1 MSRLPFELALALRY
15 LRPKGTPVSIIT
27 LICVLGV
34 MLGVAILIIVIS
46 VMTGFGDLLRS
57 KVLGFNSHL
66 KIEQFQGPLGNWREI
81 VKKVKE
87 HPDVVGV
94 APFVMCQ
101 VLIETQPS
109 DPRVSPQAVGA
120 AVRGIDPELEG
131 SVSILPSKIV
141 EGKFDVRPD
150 AVLIGSVLAR
160 NLHLRVGDRLALY
173 SVRQL
178 KRMREAD
185 KKGQSEIRPAAEL
198 EVTGIFD
205 VGFYEYN
212 ATLLV
217 AGLGDAQDFQGMVL
231 DDKDYVSGLHVNLKN
246 YDERFTMRVAQELR
260 KQLPPELDIITWMEE
275 NQTLLGA
282 VAVEKDMMYYLLFF
296 IMIVAAFCIICS
308 QLAFVMQKTREIGV
322 LKSLG
327 ASRPQVISLFLIQS
341 TAVGLSGVVLGVIG
355 GVVAVHYRN
364 QFLETMRKLTGRQLF
379 PAEIY
384 NFSELPAAIVP
395 GDLMVICGVSLI
407 MCLVA
412 GVVPA
417 WIAASMKPVEALRHE

>member
-27 LICVLGV
+27 LICVIGV

-66 KIEQFQGPLGNWREI
+66 KIQQFRGPLGDWRE
-81 VKKVKE
+81 VMEKVRV
-87 HPDVVGV
+87 HPEIEGV
-94 APFVMCQ
+94 APFVLCQ
-101 VLIETQPS
+101 VLVKTQPAG
-109 DPRVSPQAVGA
+109 PNAHPQAFGA
-120 AVRGIDPELEG
+120 AVRGVDPTREKD
-131 SVSILPSKIV
+131 VSIIPEKIV
-141 EGKFDVRPD
+141 SGRFDVSTD
-150 AVLIGSVLAR
+150 TVLVGSVLAR
-160 NLHLRVGDRLALY
+160 MLNVAVGDRLAIY

-178 KRMREAD
+178 ERMEESQKRGDAEV
-185 KKGQSEIRPAAEL
+185 RPAANL

-217 AGLGDAQDFQGMVL
+217 TSLADAQDFQGLVAG
-231 DDKDYVSGLHVNLKN
+231 DQDYVSGLYVKLRHS
-246 YDERFTMRVAQELR
+246 DEGTTRRVAEDLQ
-260 KQLPPELDIITWMEE
+260 KQLASDLEIITWMED
-275 NQTLLGA
+275 NGTLLGA

-308 QLAFVMQKTREIGV
+308 QLAFVMQKTREIGI

-327 ASRPQVISLFLIQS
+327 ASRPQVITLFLAQS
-341 TAVGLSGVVLGVIG
+341 SAVGLSGVLLGVG
-355 GVVAVHYRN
+355 LGCLAVHYRN
-364 QFLETMRKLTGRQLF
+364 GFLHLMRKLTGRELF
-379 PAEIY
+379 PAAIY
-384 NFSELPAAIVP
+384 NFSDLPAAIVP
-395 GDLMVICGVSLI
+395 GDLMVICGVSLV
-407 MCLVA
+407 MCLLA
-412 GVVPA
+412 GFVPA

>member
-66 KIEQFQGPLGNWREI
+66 KVEQFQGPLGNWRELI
-81 VKKVKE
+81 KKVKA
-87 HPDVVGV
+87 HPDVTGV

-101 VLIETQPS
+101 VLIETQPG
-109 DPRVSPQAVGA
+109 DPRISPQAVGA
-120 AVRGIDPELEG
+120 AVRGVDPELES
-131 SVSILPSKIV
+131 SVSILPNKIV

-150 AVLIGSVLAR
+150 AVLVGSVLAR

-185 KKGQSEIRPAAEL
+185 KKGQSEVRPAAEL

-231 DDKDYVSGLHVNLKN
+231 DDVDYVSGLHVNLKN
-246 YDERFTMRVAQELR
+246 YDERFTLRVAEELR
-260 KQLPPELDIITWMEE
+260 KQLPAELDVITWMEE

-364 QFLETMRKLTGRQLF
+364 QFLEAMRKLTGRQLF

-384 NFSELPAAIVP
+384 NFNELPAAIVP

>member
-46 VMTGFGDLLRS
+46 VMTGFGDLLRA

-66 KIEQFQGPLGNWREI
+66 KIEQFQGPLENWRE
-81 VKKVKE
+81 VVQKVKA
-87 HPDVVGV
+87 HPDVAGV
-94 APFVMCQ
+94 APYVLCQ
-101 VLIETQPS
+101 VLVETQPR
-109 DPRVSPQAVGA
+109 DTRISPQAVGA
-120 AVRGIDPELEG
+120 VVRGVDSELES
-131 SVSILPSKIV
+131 SVSIIPKNMV
-141 EGKFDVRPD
+141 EGSFDLRPD
-150 AVLIGSVLAR
+150 AVLVGSVLAR
-160 NLHLRVGDRLALY
+160 SLHLHVGDRIALY

-178 KRMREAD
+178 KRMRESD
-185 KKGQSEIRPAAEL
+185 KRGQSEVRPAAEL
-198 EVTGIFD
+198 DVTGIFD
-205 VGFYEYN
+205 VGFNEYN

-217 AGLGDAQDFQGMVL
+217 TSLADAQDFQGLVL
-231 DDKDYVSGLHVNLKN
+231 DDKDFVSGVHVNLKN
-246 YDERFTMRVAQELR
+246 YDERVTLRVADQLR
-260 KQLPPELDIITWMEE
+260 KILPPELEVITWMEE

-327 ASRPQVISLFLIQS
+327 ASRPQVITLFLAQS
-341 TAVGLSGVVLGVIG
+341 SAVGLSGVILGVLG

-364 QFLETMRKLTGRQLF
+364 QFLGAMRRMTGRELF

-395 GDLMVICGVSLI
+395 GDLIVICGVSLI